1 MRICWAEKGGRP
13 NDGRESGDLTKEAAP
28 DFLHLFS
35 LPFCFQQPALSTL
48 TAQIYLIFER
58 CRFTHSFVNSL
69 PTYSSHQPSTLPT
82 LTQPHYLFL
91 TSSHLGPVLPSA
103 PAAAS
108 TSPTTSNHL
117 TYSTTTTTLF
127 HPPPTTHHL
136 HHHLDLRPPRL
147 SRPLVPK
154 PGEGRRGLLDRHD
167 IYPNSCHRG
176 VTDSMAS
183 TMTMSSTSISF
194 SRQPD
199 AVADK
204 VLRRAELGK
213 MARRLQNSLAL
224 AKFKTTHGLEELTL
238 DSLEPRFEEER
249 RRRRMLA
256 EGDML
261 SDSSSS
267 SASDL
272 PYYPTSSSANNRAL
286 TSSPLKAAGPIFF
299 SDAIG
304 PSSGGGSTG
313 YHRKRTYMATFD
325 GGSQQPPHYATLSS
339 PSKRF
344 RSSPTPRRARARALN
359 PAAAA
364 VAAVGGGGN
373 LDLGGGYGG
382 GSAWRNHNQLAQS
395 SPIKPRRQQHFT
407 TSTGPDVS
415 LFKGSHRI
423 SEALVVSSPPPVNYA
438 ANLSDDD
445 DDLLPVHSFALQHG
459 DPDAF
464 SDHSGAAATAAAMRS
479 SPPQTPPMRNRSLA
493 RNRCGRNHKGDGDD
507 DGAQHGGAGN
517 NGKTGEDAADL
528 LLYLAASPSPATRSA
543 TRRAANS
550 FSAAAAARMDPP
562 STPPPRTAGGGG
574 GGGGGMALPSSMMT
588 TPGGGNPFPATPS
601 FQTFDFADFVNIT
614 PSPAPVQRGFK
625 TPVVLGAGAG
635 TGTGRT
641 PISETRR
648 RLTFD
653 DFP

>member
-1 MRICWAEKGGRP
+1 
-13 NDGRESGDLTKEAAP
+13 
-28 DFLHLFS
+28 
-35 LPFCFQQPALSTL
+35 
-48 TAQIYLIFER
+48 
-58 CRFTHSFVNSL
+58 
-69 PTYSSHQPSTLPT
+69 
-82 LTQPHYLFL
+82 
-91 TSSHLGPVLPSA
+91 
-103 PAAAS
+103 
-108 TSPTTSNHL
+108 
-117 TYSTTTTTLF
+117 
-127 HPPPTTHHL
+127 
-136 HHHLDLRPPRL
+136 
-147 SRPLVPK
+147 
-154 PGEGRRGLLDRHD
+154 
-167 IYPNSCHRG
+167 
-176 VTDSMAS
+176 MAS

-199 AVADK
+199 VVADK

-272 PYYPTSSSANNRAL
+272 PYYPTSSSSANRAL
-286 TSSPLKAAGPIFF
+286 TSSPLKATGPVFF

-304 PSSGGGSTG
+304 PSSGGGGSTG
-313 YHRKRTYMATFD
+313 HHRKRTYMATFD
-325 GGSQQPPHYATLSS
+325 GDSRQPPHYAMSS

-344 RSSPTPRRARARALN
+344 RASPTPRRAAFN

-364 VAAVGGGGN
+364 VAAVGGGN
-373 LDLGGGYGG
+373 LDLGYGGYGG
-382 GSAWRNHNQLAQS
+382 GSTWRHHTNNQLAQS

-423 SEALVVSSPPPVNYA
+423 SEALVVSSPPPMNYA

-445 DDLLPVHSFALQHG
+445 DDLLPAHSFAPQHG
-459 DPDAF
+459 GVDPDAF
-464 SDHSGAAATAAAMRS
+464 DDHSGAAATAAAMRS

-493 RNRCGRNHKGDGDD
+493 RNRGGRNNKNGGGDD
-507 DGAQHGGAGN
+507 DGAQQDGASGN

-543 TRRAANS
+543 ARRAASN

-562 STPPPRTAGGGG
+562 STPPPKMGGGGGSGG

-625 TPVVLGAGAG
+625 TPVVLPGGANG

-653 DFP
+653 EFP